1 MADVVHKEKIGQVG
15 SVLLTHKRLLEA
27 RRRISAGTLHGQ
39 VQRLLL
45 LLGLMS
51 YGLVTAQTRTVHIR
65 FAPTYAGVPLALGAH
80 YSLSSQDS
88 VVFETLRFYVS
99 ELQLLHDNKAVAAM
113 APRHR
118 LLDVEDAATLT
129 FSVAVDPKTPFNK
142 IAFQLGI
149 DSMTNSA
156 GALAGDLDPI
166 HGMYWAWQSGY
177 INWKLEGRTPICPAR
192 NHVFQFHIGGY
203 QAPYNSLQ
211 RVELAVRASDEI
223 VIQVAIDRLVTQL
236 DLKATY
242 EIMRPCQ
249 KAKELAGLIQGIF
262 TVVP

>member
-15 SVLLTHKRLLEA
+15 SVLLTHERLQEA
-27 RRRISAGTLHGQ
+27 RRRNAGSSLQGRIHCF
-39 VQRLLL
+39 LLL
-45 LLGLMS
+45 VGLLFCGVLQ
-51 YGLVTAQTRTVHIR
+51 AQTRTVHIR
-65 FAPTYAGVPLALGAH
+65 FAPTYAGVPLELGAH

-99 ELQLLHDNKAVAAM
+99 ELRLLQDDEAVAAM
-113 APRHR
+113 APHHR
-118 LLDVEDAATLT
+118 LLDTEDDATLT
-129 FSVAVDPKTPFNK
+129 FAVAVDPKTPFNK

-149 DSMTNSA
+149 DSATNSA

-203 QAPYNSLQ
+203 KAPYNSLQ
-211 RVELAVRASDEI
+211 QVELAITASDEI
-223 VIQVAIDRLVTQL
+223 VIQVAIDRLVMQL

-242 EIMRPCQ
+242 EIMRPCE
-249 KAKELAGLIQGIF
+249 KAIELAGLIQGIF